1 MSIIEDLEV
10 RGILKDK
17 TNGIEDFIKNN
28 DINVYCGTDPTADS
42 LHVGHIIP
50 ILTLLRLKK
59 AGIKNVTFLIG
70 GATGM
75 IGDPSFKNAERT
87 FLEQEKIRQ
96 NTLKIKNQVEKLFKD
111 SNFDVNIVNNYDWYS
126 KMNVIDFLRE
136 GKLLTVNY
144 MSAKES
150 VKKRIVDGMS
160 FTEFSYQLLQG
171 YDFYYLYEKFGVNIQ
186 IGGADQWGNIT
197 SGIDFIR
204 KKINKEVHAF
214 TIKLLTKSD
223 GSKFGK
229 TEGGCIWLDK
239 TKTSPYEFYQFW
251 INQSDEEIVNLIKI
265 FSLKDLDIINSQI
278 EEHLRCPQK
287 HLLQK
292 NLAEEMTELI
302 HGKEEKDK
310 CLKISEIIF
319 GNSNFAEIKN
329 IENIKDN
336 LKNIENITISKSEL
350 GNSKTYYD
358 LLSKTCVVNTCEDNS
373 GEKCV
378 DKLFSSKS
386 ELKRAINNNS
396 VSVNKKKITSE
407 NDEFIKDDI
416 FSYEFMLVQNG
427 KKNYFVVFFND

>member
-1 MSIIEDLEV
+1 
-10 RGILKDK
+10 
-17 TNGIEDFIKNN
+17 
-28 DINVYCGTDPTADS
+28 
-42 LHVGHIIP
+42 
-50 ILTLLRLKK
+50 
-59 AGIKNVTFLIG
+59 
-70 GATGM
+70 
-75 IGDPSFKNAERT
+75 
-87 FLEQEKIRQ
+87 
-96 NTLKIKNQVEKLFKD
+96 
-111 SNFDVNIVNNYDWYS
+111 
-126 KMNVIDFLRE
+126 
-136 GKLLTVNY
+136 
-144 MSAKES
+144 
-150 VKKRIVDGMS
+150 
-160 FTEFSYQLLQG
+160 
-171 YDFYYLYEKFGVNIQ
+171 
-186 IGGADQWGNIT
+186 
-197 SGIDFIR
+197 
-204 KKINKEVHAF
+204 
-214 TIKLLTKSD
+214 
-223 GSKFGK
+223 
-229 TEGGCIWLDK
+229 
-239 TKTSPYEFYQFW
+239 
-251 INQSDEEIVNLIKI
+251 
-265 FSLKDLDIINSQI
+265 
-278 EEHLRCPQK
+278 
-287 HLLQK
+287 
-292 NLAEEMTELI
+292 MTELI